1 MSFSHLYAQALFDK
15 QIYPFVTIL
24 SLPVCARLV
33 GIGWACTIFL
43 LIRLA
48 FETFLAKLCRKVT
61 LFTSAIACAT
71 AIKLAQTEFCKMEY
85 E

>member
-1 MSFSHLYAQALFDK
+1 M
-15 QIYPFVTIL
+15 
-24 SLPVCARLV
+24 
-33 GIGWACTIFL
+33 
-43 LIRLA
+43 RLA

-71 AIKLAQTEFCKMEY
+71 AIKHAKIEFCRMEY